1 MVQAAEQ
8 VVQESDK
15 VLDSDRL
22 PDPCNDRQVKS
33 VKAPPVI
40 PLSLQ
45 RVLPMTS
52 PNSEIKLELV
62 KNYLQECG
70 MLSQE
75 CLMDIMRRT
84 KYILKAEPNLMR
96 VEGKV
101 VMIGDIHGQFF
112 DLLAM
117 LRKIDAHN
125 PSEEMKLVFMGDYVD
140 RGNYGPEVAAYLFC
154 MKLKHPDR
162 IFLLRGNH
170 ESRDMAESFNFR
182 QQVLN
187 LYDQAVYEEF
197 METFDVLPVA
207 AQVNG

>member
-1 MVQAAEQ
+1 M
-8 VVQESDK
+8 
-15 VLDSDRL
+15 LDSDRL
-22 PDPCNDRQVKS
+22 PDPYNDRQVKS
-33 VKAPPVI
+33 IKAPPVK

-52 PNSEIKLELV
+52 PNSDIKLELI
-62 KNYLQECG
+62 KNYLSECG
-70 MLSQE
+70 KLSQE

-84 KYILKAEPNLMR
+84 KYILKSEPNLMR

-101 VMIGDIHGQFF
+101 VMVGDIHGQFF

-125 PSEEMKLVFMGDYVD
+125 PDEDMKLVFMGDYVD
-140 RGNYGPEVAAYLFC
+140 RGNYGPEVVAYLFA
-154 MKLKHPDR
+154 MKLKHPEK
-162 IFLLRGNH
+162 IILLRGNH

-187 LYDQAVYEEF
+187 LY
-197 METFDVLPVA
+197 
-207 AQVNG
+207 N